1 MAALRGICHNLYTHI
16 SHPNPQLFFFRGFSS
31 KLFVKDISFSTTEET
46 LAEAFS
52 KFGEVTEAKIIRD
65 KVRNRSK
72 GYGYVSFA
80 KEDEAKRAL
89 TDMNGKFLD
98 GRAIFV
104 DPARPSRHFDS
115 VMRVARGPPE
125 PAEIVYI

>member
-1 MAALRGICHNLYTHI
+1 
-16 SHPNPQLFFFRGFSS
+16 
-31 KLFVKDISFSTTEET
+31 ISFSTTEET

-72 GYGYVSFA
+72 GYGY
-80 KEDEAKRAL
+80 
-89 TDMNGKFLD
+89 FLD

-115 VMRVARGPPE
+115 AMRVARGPPE
-125 PAEIVYI
+125 PAGDS